1 MKMSRTSGKYI
12 KTLLLCLCIFFAWAL
27 WMELSRDYSLPRL
40 EQMTDKPEASI
51 SSTDQDLVLPLLS
64 DYAAIIERPLFI
76 ANRQPYVED
85 ETDVETK
92 KPVKNARD
100 RRKIKDNFLLSAVI
114 ITNEKRIALIRS
126 GRGRKIQKVYLGEA
140 IDDWT
145 LTDVQTGEISLS
157 KGNEVKKLALLV
169 KSSPKLIALAPG
181 TPSTKT
187 EASSPAKPPETA
199 GREAKKAAP
208 APVQPVSLK

>member
-12 KTLLLCLCIFFAWAL
+12 QTLLLCLCIFFAWAL

-51 SSTDQDLVLPLLS
+51 SSTDQGLVLPSLS
-64 DYAAIIERPLFI
+64 DYAAIIERPLFVE
-76 ANRQPYVED
+76 NRQPYVED
-85 ETDVETK
+85 ETVVETK
-92 KPVKNARD
+92 NPVKNARD

-114 ITNEKRIALIRS
+114 ITNEKRIALIQS

-157 KGNEVKKLALLV
+157 KGNEVKKLELLV
-169 KSSPKLIALAPG
+169 KSSPKLLAPAPG
-181 TPSTKT
+181 TPSPKTK
-187 EASSPAKPPETA
+187 ARSPAKSPETP